1 MLLLLKC
8 ISILTTTSFKIIIF
22 NHTLQQVKSRHLKWM
37 ECTLKIILCLA
48 ILIWCMRKA
57 AVSLQAEPL
66 PHWSS
71 KQRLLRSLYTVV
83 SRVKPRPWKVSF
95 ATLLLQFVLHHCEDD
110 VTPHRRKRFFKL
122 SFPPALEETRTSVLQ
137 SPPEWIP
144 GVKNHHFHQA
154 DGPENAL
161 QRLEYLNVH
170 ALKYACLTI
179 NYIP

>member
-1 MLLLLKC
+1 MLLLLKF
-8 ISILTTTSFKIIIF
+8 ISILTTTCFKIIIF

-95 ATLLLQFVLHHCEDD
+95 AASLCVASL
-110 VTPHRRKRFFKL
+110 RRWCNSSSKEKIFQTEL
-122 SFPPALEETRTSVLQ
+122 STCSWGNSSVLQ

-161 QRLEYLNVH
+161 QRLQYLNVH